1 MLSVDNVVQKLASL
15 PFLGHTGIDAIGLS
29 GGVFIC
35 WFTSLGLEPVFKSQ
49 NVFLC
54 KLVQVDEIK
63 YVMFVYGS
71 PHVAN
76 QLEVWYLISS
86 ILDSISNVVI
96 IGDFNQVEF
105 FSDKL
110 GGNFSIPGQLD
121 FINWRM
127 GLNLVDVPFFGP
139 KYTWTNNRIDC
150 DPIFERLDRAYGS
163 TSWFA
168 NFPETHLIHQPIL
181 FSDHAAIILSDTTD
195 LDCHKRPYRIEL
207 WCLSALEVH
216 NIIASVFSLFFP
228 GSPMFSL
235 SRKLSVSRDRLLAWC
250 ISHKKAWGIN
260 WKQLVFEVSQ
270 ASDSLCSRVDRCL
283 FVSTKNEKVAQAQA
297 AYMFWLQ
304 RAKIKWDA
312 QGDSHSRLL
321 FSSVQSRKRKN
332 KILGLRDSTGT
343 WHREPVQIASIIS
356 DFYQDLYTTSDTAS
370 SYDAEWWESLR
381 LPTLSLDQRNF
392 LMKPF
397 SSEDIRSAI
406 FSIEDSKSPGPDGFP
421 SAFFKNMWDLVGSS
435 VVSAVQHFF
444 AHGYLLKD
452 WNRTFLA
459 LLPKVD
465 SPEVVSQ
472 FLPIGLCNVIYKCIA
487 KCLTS
492 LLRQVLPSLV
502 ADFQNAF
509 VPGRLLLDNALIAH
523 EALTYVNT
531 WKAKKKF
538 FASIKLDMNKAYDRV
553 NWVFLFR
560 LLQAY
565 GFSPYWIQI
574 IRQCVST
581 VSFQVLVNGNPLKAF
596 QPQCGLRQGDPL
608 SSYLFVL
615 CMEVLSAMLRRGE
628 RSSLFK
634 GIKISRGAP
643 SISHLFFADDS
654 LLFLEVNPDA
664 CANLMTLLSEFCSL
678 SGHVISLQK
687 SAVKFS
693 PNTPTDYRDFLAR
706 SLKLQVMPS
715 LGSYLGLPKELSL
728 SKVADFG
735 FLIDKVVQCLSCL
748 ASLRLSSA
756 AKLVIINSILVA
768 SFNHILSVFK
778 VPSSIC
784 ATIDNLLARFWW
796 KSDPHSRGLVL
807 RSKTLLHL
815 PKGMGGLGIR
825 RLDSFNSALLARQCW
840 RIQHNP
846 QLLVSRLLFAKYPSL
861 RYVHTKSISG
871 SSWGCRGLLQG
882 LSALSKGIA
891 WKVGSGSRV
900 HVLEDAWVPG
910 EPLSFR
916 NNCEMPLPSHVSSI
930 INPRSYAWDMV
941 LVHRL
946 FDSSTS
952 NRILALERPTKP
964 MDDFVYWKFSRDGNF
979 STKSAYAMMLRQF
992 SPSDGMLPFSF
1003 AWWKVFWK
1011 LPILPKLQC
1020 FCWKFLHNALPLFGT
1035 LQAHGIPVDSTYV
1048 LCHNNQETVDHL
1060 FRDCSF
1066 INSLWSANSF
1076 LQSLMV
1082 RGDKPFSVWF
1092 VDKVLSLRRSKSWE
1106 ALMVLISFLWAIWI
1120 ARNHKIFRQAVI
1132 SPAFIFLTMQDWT
1145 SRGLASQDN
1154 KSSSLVPSIGS
1165 RSRVMPDTKSSCF
1178 SCCFQGSG
1186 DSSFGICLV
1195 FDGAFNAHDNAAG
1208 AGWVFRRPS
1217 SDVVIGGGSRAFL
1230 SSSALHS
1237 ELQALLWA
1245 LRSAGHRGFRRVVRI
1260 SPAAG

>member
-35 WFTSLGLEPVFKSQ
+35 WFAPLGLVPVFRSQ

-54 KLVQVDEIK
+54 KLVQGDEIK
-63 YVMFVYGS
+63 ICDVC
-71 PHVAN
+71 
-76 QLEVWYLISS
+76 
-86 ILDSISNVVI
+86 
-96 IGDFNQVEF
+96 VEF
-105 FSDKL
+105 YSDKL
-110 GGNFSIPGQLD
+110 DGNFSIPGQFD

-127 GLNLVDVPFFGP
+127 GLDLVDVPFSGP
-139 KYTWTNNRIDC
+139 KYTWTNNRIDS
-150 DPIFERLDRAYGS
+150 DPIFE
-163 TSWFA
+163 
-168 NFPETHLIHQPIL
+168 H
-181 FSDHAAIILSDTTD
+181 HAAIILSDTTD
-195 LDCHKRPYRIEL
+195 SDSNKRPYRIEL

-235 SRKLSVSRDRLLAWC
+235 SHKLSVSRDRLLAWC

-260 WKQLVFEVSQ
+260 WKQLVFEVTQ
-270 ASDSLCSRVDRCL
+270 ASNSLCSRVDRCL
-283 FVSTKNEKVAQAQA
+283 FISTKNEKVAEAQA
-297 AYMFWLQ
+297 AYLFWQQ
-304 RAKIKWDA
+304 RAKLKWDA
-312 QGDSHSRLL
+312 LGDSHSRLL

-332 KILGLRDSTGT
+332 KILGLRDSIGT
-343 WHREPVQIASIIS
+343 WHREPVQIASMIL
-356 DFYQDLYTTSDTAS
+356 DFYQDLYTTSDQAS
-370 SYDAEWWESLR
+370 SYDAEWWDSVR
-381 LPTLSLDQRNF
+381 LPTLSSDRQNF
-392 LMKPF
+392 LMTPF
-397 SSEDIRSAI
+397 SSEEIRIAI

-421 SAFFKNMWDLVGSS
+421 SAFFKIMWDLVGSS

-459 LLPKVD
+459 LIPKVD

-472 FLPIGLCNVIYKCIA
+472 FRPIGLCNVIYKCIA
-487 KCLTS
+487 KCLTGR
-492 LLRQVLPSLV
+492 LRQVLPSLV
-502 ADFQNAF
+502 AGFQNAF
-509 VPGRLLLDNALIAH
+509 VPGRLLSDNALIAH
-523 EALTYVNT
+523 EVLNYVNKP
-531 WKAKKKF
+531 KAKKKF
-538 FASIKLDMNKAYDRV
+538 FAAIKLDMNKAYDRV
-553 NWVFLFR
+553 NWDFLFR

-565 GFSPYWIQI
+565 GFPPYWIQI

-615 CMEVLSAMLRRGE
+615 CMEV
-628 RSSLFK
+628 
-634 GIKISRGAP
+634 I
-643 SISHLFFADDS
+643 
-654 LLFLEVNPDA
+654 N
-664 CANLMTLLSEFCSL
+664 
-678 SGHVISLQK
+678 LQK

-693 PNTPTDYRDFLAR
+693 PNTPTDYRDFLAQ
-706 SLKLQVMPS
+706 SLKLQVTPS
-715 LGSYLGLPKELSL
+715 LGSYLGLPVELSR

-735 FLIDKVVQCLSCL
+735 FLIDKVVQRLSCF

-784 ATIDNLLARFWW
+784 AKIDNLLARFWW
-796 KSDPHSRGLVL
+796 KSDPHSRGLAL

-825 RLDSFNSALLARQCW
+825 RLDSFNSALLARECW
-840 RIQHNP
+840 RIQNNP
-846 QLLVSRLLFAKYPSL
+846 QLLISKLLFAKYPSL
-861 RYVHTKSISG
+861 RSVQTRSISG

-882 LSALSKGIA
+882 LSVLSKGIA
-891 WKVGSGSRV
+891 WKVGSGSQVR
-900 HVLEDAWVPG
+900 VLEDAWVPG

-941 LVHRL
+941 LVHWL

-952 NRILALERPTKP
+952 NLILALEHPTRP

-979 STKSAYAMMLRQF
+979 TTKSAYAMMLRQF
-992 SPSDGMLPFSF
+992 SPSDGVFPFSS
-1003 AWWKVFWK
+1003 AWWKVFWN

-1020 FCWKFLHNALPLFGT
+1020 FCWKFVHNVLPLFGT
-1035 LQAHGIPVDSTYV
+1035 LQARGIPVDSNCV

-1066 INSLWSANSF
+1066 INSLWSANPI
-1076 LQSLMV
+1076 LQSLTV
-1082 RGDKPFSVWF
+1082 RGDQPFSVWF
-1092 VDKVLSLRRSKSWE
+1092 VDKVLLLRRSKSWE

-1120 ARNHKIFRQAVI
+1120 ARNHKVFRQAVI
-1132 SPAFIFLTMQDWT
+1132 SPAFILLTMQDWT
-1145 SRGLASQDN
+1145 SRGLASQEF

-1165 RSRVMPDTKSSCF
+1165 R
-1178 SCCFQGSG
+1178 
-1186 DSSFGICLV
+1186 
-1195 FDGAFNAHDNAAG
+1195 

-1217 SDVVIGGGSRAFL
+1217 SELVIGGGSRAFL

-1245 LRSAGHRGFRRVVRI
+1245 LRSAGHRGFRSLLIYTDCFTLLSLLQDRGSKDISCCWLIQDIKDLIRRFSACELRKVPRQWVAPAHWVIYSVFLALTTAQSDRITAHFAHYTHDFVTTHYLDAHLDESGPVHVVREVI
-1260 SPAAG
+1260 HVLHALVTVW